1 MALIDNTVC
10 DLNKNTKVYLWVKKS
25 ENQIISA
32 KEINLE
38 TAVKKSQI
46 EEVEN
51 TTKRIKTEIISDLLE
66 EEKTDEQG
74 VKITVKVGEIQ
85 IKDEENANYFYQ
97 IISAVDENEELM
109 TLAEKLKNEYN
120 DANMYEKIK
129 MSTEFYQRY
138 QTLISKANW
147 QSVENMQI
155 KQPKTATENSK
166 YIVFIKKVKNNVETY
181 DVQFLTSKE
190 EQNPTYE
197 REKKVV
203 QETTKLPITGDSIV
217 LLVASVVV
225 ISAMIFV
232 FIRMKKLKNKNR
244 E

>member
-1 MALIDNTVC
+1 
-10 DLNKNTKVYLWVKKS
+10 
-25 ENQIISA
+25 
-32 KEINLE
+32 
-38 TAVKKSQI
+38 
-46 EEVEN
+46 
-51 TTKRIKTEIISDLLE
+51 
-66 EEKTDEQG
+66 
-74 VKITVKVGEIQ
+74 
-85 IKDEENANYFYQ
+85 
-97 IISAVDENEELM
+97 M